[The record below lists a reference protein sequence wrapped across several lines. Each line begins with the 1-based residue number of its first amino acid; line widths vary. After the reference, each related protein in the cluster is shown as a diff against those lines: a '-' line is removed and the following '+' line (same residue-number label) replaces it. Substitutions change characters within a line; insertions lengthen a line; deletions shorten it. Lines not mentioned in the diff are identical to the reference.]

1 MATPTGRPASE
12 ARGFFARVRRR
23 KKQDQS
29 DFDPLF
35 AALFDFGAVAA
46 GGLSANTLTLPAD
59 VEIAFQNT
67 FVTASL
73 DLGVFDATL
82 GVSFFNVEGAAIG
95 GRCNIR
101 KLFRAPHEIQIT
113 RAPVAPAGTVVVS
126 FRGPKSAL
134 VPFGIAT
141 FT

>member
-1 MATPTGRPASE
+1 MATPTGPRAE
-12 ARGFFARVRRR
+12 NARNWFARERRR

-29 DFDPLF
+29 DFDALA
-35 AALFDFGAVAA
+35 AALFDFGAVVA

-59 VEIAFQNT
+59 VEIAFQAT
-67 FVTASL
+67 CAVAIA
-73 DLGVFDATL
+73 DVGVFDATDAV
-82 GVSFFNVEGAAIG
+82 GFVNAEANIIG
-95 GRCNIR
+95 GRINIR
-101 KLFRAPHEIQIT
+101 HLFREPHAIQIS
-113 RAPVAPAGTVVVS
+113 RAIGALAGTVVVS